1 MTEKFTKDLMAFC
14 EMLSVI
20 IENVYKSERDVCF
33 CFANNLTKEFILSP
47 CQSIKVHSF
56 KVGTYMF

>member
-1 MTEKFTKDLMAFC
+1 MAFC

-20 IENVYKSERDVCF
+20 IENVDESERDVCF

-47 CQSIKVHSF
+47 CQSIKVHAF